1 MSAIL
6 SLKWLPKKPAGKPET
21 AVFFSEKPETA
32 GFPKSQ
38 DCPQPTAH
46 PINGPKQLLMGYLGK
61 LSSSIPSTKT
71 GAMLLT
77 SAPDCEELRDFL
89 HRVGSMLQV
98 CVVVFNKKSQR
109 RTSSLRGGGQ
119 MQS

>member
-21 AVFFSEKPETA
+21 AVFLLEKPETA

-46 PINGPKQLLMGYLGK
+46 QKDLK
-61 LSSSIPSTKT
+61 
-71 GAMLLT
+71 
-77 SAPDCEELRDFL
+77 F
-89 HRVGSMLQV
+89 V
-98 CVVVFNKKSQR
+98 
-109 RTSSLRGGGQ
+109 
-119 MQS
+119 

>member
-38 DCPQPTAH
+38 DCPQPSMQQIRIH
-46 PINGPKQLLMGYLGK
+46 
-61 LSSSIPSTKT
+61 SSII
-71 GAMLLT
+71 
-77 SAPDCEELRDFL
+77 ELFPTREFIKDF
-89 HRVGSMLQV
+89 
-98 CVVVFNKKSQR
+98 
-109 RTSSLRGGGQ
+109 T
-119 MQS
+119 

>member
-38 DCPQPTAH
+38 DCPQPSSNRIKTGKVTASSAFH
-46 PINGPKQLLMGYLGK
+46 VRIREGEYRDALQGGPK
-61 LSSSIPSTKT
+61 
-71 GAMLLT
+71 
-77 SAPDCEELRDFL
+77 
-89 HRVGSMLQV
+89 
-98 CVVVFNKKSQR
+98 VV
-109 RTSSLRGGGQ
+109 
-119 MQS
+119 

>member
-38 DCPQPTAH
+38 DCPQPTPYPSSPHLAAA
-46 PINGPKQLLMGYLGK
+46 GGLF
-61 LSSSIPSTKT
+61 LSPSLFIHAK
-71 GAMLLT
+71 
-77 SAPDCEELRDFL
+77 SDFL
-89 HRVGSMLQV
+89 PPLQSDILI
-98 CVVVFNKKSQR
+98 CH
-109 RTSSLRGGGQ
+109 
-119 MQS
+119 

>member
-38 DCPQPTAH
+38 DCPQPRTTGQFLGCAGTA
-46 PINGPKQLLMGYLGK
+46 
-61 LSSSIPSTKT
+61 SVSV
-71 GAMLLT
+71 A
-77 SAPDCEELRDFL
+77 
-89 HRVGSMLQV
+89 
-98 CVVVFNKKSQR
+98 
-109 RTSSLRGGGQ
+109 
-119 MQS
+119 

>member
-38 DCPQPTAH
+38 DCPQPTR
-46 PINGPKQLLMGYLGK
+46 NSLLPL
-61 LSSSIPSTKT
+61 I
-71 GAMLLT
+71 
-77 SAPDCEELRDFL
+77 CF
-89 HRVGSMLQV
+89 
-98 CVVVFNKKSQR
+98 
-109 RTSSLRGGGQ
+109 
-119 MQS
+119 

>member
-38 DCPQPTAH
+38 DCPQPSWDEKGCHTSFFVGRSTM
-46 PINGPKQLLMGYLGK
+46 NSPKLFAT
-61 LSSSIPSTKT
+61 P
-71 GAMLLT
+71 
-77 SAPDCEELRDFL
+77 
-89 HRVGSMLQV
+89 
-98 CVVVFNKKSQR
+98 VV
-109 RTSSLRGGGQ
+109 
-119 MQS
+119 

>member
-38 DCPQPTAH
+38 DCPQPNAKWQPSSERQNMKH
-46 PINGPKQLLMGYLGK
+46 PQM
-61 LSSSIPSTKT
+61 SI
-71 GAMLLT
+71 
-77 SAPDCEELRDFL
+77 
-89 HRVGSMLQV
+89 
-98 CVVVFNKKSQR
+98 
-109 RTSSLRGGGQ
+109 
-119 MQS
+119 

>member
-38 DCPQPTAH
+38 DYPQPTAH
-46 PINGPKQLLMGYLGK
+46 PINGPKQLLMGYLGN
-61 LSSSIPSTKT
+61 
-71 GAMLLT
+71 
-77 SAPDCEELRDFL
+77 SAPLSPPQKLVQCSL
-89 HRVGSMLQV
+89 HLHQTVRS
-98 CVVVFNKKSQR
+98 
-109 RTSSLRGGGQ
+109 
-119 MQS
+119 

>member
-38 DCPQPTAH
+38 DCPQPSRNHSVPGLT
-46 PINGPKQLLMGYLGK
+46 
-61 LSSSIPSTKT
+61 LS
-71 GAMLLT
+71 
-77 SAPDCEELRDFL
+77 
-89 HRVGSMLQV
+89 
-98 CVVVFNKKSQR
+98 
-109 RTSSLRGGGQ
+109 
-119 MQS
+119 